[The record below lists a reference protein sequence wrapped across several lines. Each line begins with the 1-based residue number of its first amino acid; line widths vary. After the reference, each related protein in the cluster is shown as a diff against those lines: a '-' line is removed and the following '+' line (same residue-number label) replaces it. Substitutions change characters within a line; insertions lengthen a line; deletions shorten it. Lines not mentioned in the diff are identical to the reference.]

1 LDTSTRAS
9 LGPLIRLLRR
19 MWTQTAHVVLFLS
32 AVGRAHEA
40 PVARECNAR
49 TSMLAAESS
58 LLQARFEN
66 LPSFADGKR
75 RGPLEAADESPVDM
89 VCESPCTFGGAT
101 HSCRERVLWLVN
113 AGGSTV
119 AAAVDTVSREC
130 DGQCMCSPVDVL
142 CDSRCMFE
150 GVTASCRERVQWLVG
165 EGGSTVVAALDTVSQ
180 ECSEQCMC
188 GAADFG
194 VQEDLSTTAMLV
206 SSPEPTLQGSTTPQS
221 TSEAADETTSTTAA
235 EVNSSEPV
243 QGTPSTSS
251 SGAVSTTTQSSTL
264 TPGASCRFSVVFCN
278 GYSGGPSG
286 EDTTT
291 PPPPQNWELMV
302 GECNPDGRG
311 GAYRVDKPPNPN
323 PFETECGTVS
333 PYYVH
338 VEHYPEENC
347 TSAKDD
353 SSFTVFTDGYCGI
366 CCDINT
372 HVYNSG
378 KCCDINTGV
387 CSESRCAGF
396 LSPA

>member
-1 LDTSTRAS
+1 
-9 LGPLIRLLRR
+9 
-19 MWTQTAHVVLFLS
+19 MWAQTANVVLLLS
-32 AVGRAHEA
+32 AVGSAHEV
-40 PVARECNAR
+40 PVEREGNAR

-58 LLQARFEN
+58 LLQARFE
-66 LPSFADGKR
+66 PSSADGKR
-75 RGPLEAADESPVDM
+75 RGLLEAADESPNDM
-89 VCESPCTFGGAT
+89 VCESPCTFGGAA

-130 DGQCMCSPVDVL
+130 DGQCMCSPVDLL
-142 CDSRCMFE
+142 CDSPCTFE
-150 GVTASCRERVQWLVG
+150 GVTYSCRERVQWLVG
-165 EGGSTVVAALDTVSQ
+165 EGESAVVDALDTVSRQ
-180 ECSEQCMC
+180 CSEQCMC
-188 GAADFG
+188 RAADFG
-194 VQEDLSTTAMLV
+194 VQEDLSTTATLL
-206 SSPEPTLQGSTTPQS
+206 SSPEPTLQGSTSPQS
-221 TSEAADETTSTTAA
+221 TSEAPSTTAV

-243 QGTPSTSS
+243 QGTPTTSS
-251 SGAVSTTTQSSTL
+251 SGAVSTTMQSSTL

-286 EDTTT
+286 DDTTT

-311 GAYRVDKPPNPN
+311 GAYRVDKPPSSN
-323 PFETECGTVS
+323 PFETEECGIVS

-338 VEHYPEENC
+338 VEHYPEESC

-353 SSFTVFTDGYCGI
+353 SSFTVFTDGYCGT
-366 CCDINT
+366 CCDIDT

-378 KCCDINTGV
+378 QCCDINTGV
-387 CSESRCAGF
+387 CSDSRCAGF